1 MASLKN
7 LSQLRTAG
15 GILSREPV
23 KVTGTWKHNGPDGE
37 EIEDTFEIGVVK
49 VSFGDMADLY
59 KEKDREQLAVS
70 LSKSVMFANDKGKL
84 ELISYDDA
92 YRLDPG
98 LGTVILELVRQVN
111 GGDRKNSTPPT
122 NSSASLSSPESA
134 VAPSKQP
141 ATA

>member
-1 MASLKN
+1 MATLKS
-7 LSQLRTAG
+7 LSQLRSAG

-23 KVTGTWKHNGPDGE
+23 VVTGTWKHNGPDGE
-37 EIEDTFEIGVVK
+37 EIEDTFDVGVIK
-49 VSFGDMADLY
+49 VSFGDMADLF

-98 LGTVILELVRQVN
+98 LGGVLIELVRKVN
-111 GGDRKNSTPPT
+111 GGERKNLKPPT
-122 NSSASLSSPESA
+122 NSSANSSSPESE
-134 VAPSKQP
+134 VAPSKAP
-141 ATA
+141 DSN